1 MINSSIFTYL
11 PPFKKDNPRG
21 FLGFSRFEKED
32 QVPDE
37 SWDKIAS
44 LVSEKVF
51 DTIREKYDICTCC
64 VDSIQFAGDGTEVG
78 IVLKRVELPGVRP
91 LFEIVDETQPTT
103 NTNYPKEFIE
113 RIRANSLN
121 HLYNK
126 SLEDSSSID
135 PKQLRQMELNEF
147 AITKLCEMSIEAG
160 IDKQSLLKQ
169 VQQARNNGYLSS
181 QSFYKMQLTI
191 FKS

>member
-1 MINSSIFTYL
+1 MINPSIFTYL

-21 FLGFSRFEKED
+21 FLGFSRFEKEN

-37 SWDKIAS
+37 SWKKIAN
-44 LVSEKVF
+44 LVSDKVF
-51 DTIREKYDICTCC
+51 DTIREKYNMCGCC
-64 VDSIQFAGDGTEVG
+64 VDSIQFAWDDTEVG

-103 NTNYPKEFIE
+103 NASYPKEFID
-113 RIRANSLN
+113 RIRANSLH

-126 SLEDSSSID
+126 SLEDAPSIN
-135 PKQLRQMELNEF
+135 PKQLGQMELNEF
-147 AITKLCEMSIEAG
+147 AVTTLCEISMEAG

-181 QSFYKMQLTI
+181 QSFYKMQLTF